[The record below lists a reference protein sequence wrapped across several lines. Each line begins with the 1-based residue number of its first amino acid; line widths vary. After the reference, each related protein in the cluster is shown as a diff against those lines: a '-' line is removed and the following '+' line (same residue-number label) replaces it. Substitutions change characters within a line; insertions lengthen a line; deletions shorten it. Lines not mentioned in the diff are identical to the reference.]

1 MSYFPKL
8 NQLSSLITIITCG
21 TMLAAIPNRAVAN
34 SRSDSNY
41 QNSCWNT
48 QVNGAI
54 LSARCRRINGSSIR
68 TSISIRGIENRN
80 GNLTY
85 FSNSKSASNYSD
97 SCWNT
102 QVDGATLSARCYR
115 INGSSTRTSISI
127 RGIENRNGNL
137 TYSR

>member
-8 NQLSSLITIITCG
+8 DRLSSLITMITCG
-21 TMLAAIPNRAVAN
+21 AMLAAIPNHAVAN

-48 QVNGAI
+48 QVDGAT
-54 LSARCRRINGSSIR
+54 LSARCRRINGGSKR

-85 FSNSKSASNYSD
+85 LSNSTNDSNYQN

-102 QVDGATLSARCYR
+102 QVDGENLSARCRR
-115 INGSSTRTSISI
+115 INGGSKRTSISI

-137 TYSR
+137 TYLR

>member
-8 NQLSSLITIITCG
+8 DRLSSLITMITCG
-21 TMLAAIPNRAVAN
+21 AMLAAIPNHAVAN

-48 QVNGAI
+48 QVDGAT
-54 LSARCRRINGSSIR
+54 LSARCRRINGGSKR

-85 FSNSKSASNYSD
+85 
-97 SCWNT
+97 
-102 QVDGATLSARCYR
+102 LR
-115 INGSSTRTSISI
+115 
-127 RGIENRNGNL
+127 
-137 TYSR
+137 